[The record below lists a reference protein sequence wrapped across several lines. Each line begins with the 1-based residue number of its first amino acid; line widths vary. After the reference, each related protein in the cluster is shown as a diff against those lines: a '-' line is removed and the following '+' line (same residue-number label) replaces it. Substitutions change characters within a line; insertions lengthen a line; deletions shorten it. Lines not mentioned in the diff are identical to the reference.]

1 MVLQNTTDLVDAL
14 DDLMELRPFPAAASR
29 IMSECERADVTAN
42 DIADIIRYDPA
53 LSMRILQV
61 ANSPLY
67 GFSNQIRS
75 VKHAAVV
82 LGLRTVKDVAVS
94 LAVGEVFNKGSAASV
109 TLRRRLWSHS
119 LACGCFAGILATR
132 TEMCDSD
139 EAFLAGILH
148 DVGKLFLFDHLPDN
162 CSGVFDENT
171 RACVETER
179 EIFGIDHA
187 SIGRRS
193 GEHWGLPEDISEAIG
208 FHHQPTAADF
218 AAELV
223 TTVAAANELAHV
235 WLTQDDAA
243 GEAAVEV
250 FDRHGLE
257 ISPDDIEGLKN
268 QSTTEL
274 NDVLEAYC

>member
-1 MVLQNTTDLVDAL
+1 MVLQKTTDLVDAL

-42 DIADIIRYDPA
+42 DIADVIKYDPA

-94 LAVGEVFNKGSAASV
+94 LAVGEVFNSGTPDSV
-109 TLRRRLWSHS
+109 AIRRRLWTHS

-132 TEMCDSD
+132 TDVCASD
-139 EAFLAGILH
+139 EAFLAGMLH

-162 CSGVFDENT
+162 CSGVFDKNT
-171 RACVETER
+171 RICIETER
-179 EIFGIDHA
+179 EMFGIDHA

-193 GEHWGLPEDISEAIG
+193 GKHWGLPEDISEAIG
-208 FHHQPTAADF
+208 FHHQPDAADF
-218 AAELV
+218 SEELV
-223 TTVAAANELAHV
+223 ATVAAANELAHE
-235 WLTQDDAA
+235 WLRHNSDTDHAA
-243 GEAAVEV
+243 SEI

-257 ISPDDIEGLKN
+257 ISPDDIESLKN

-274 NDVLEAYC
+274 NAVLEAYC